1 TASRSR
7 SWTRDPSERTAL
19 TAHLIPSPLEKTGIL
34 ASATLPTVQL
44 RFWVEGTARPLAD
57 NTRMSATLPDGK
69 HIVFRDIRAVMNREA
84 VQVNLPSHPADL
96 RFEREEV
103 MGSRHDIKDS
113 KLRTFI
119 ESIFESMATD
129 AALRAPPALQISVP
143 QMSVG
148 ARSESFFDS
157 PQHAAGVETLGG
169 SEGVNQGQTVV
180 AKYLF
185 AGFEYQEQRRYD
197 LKVLGPDYSAT
208 VYNTEAGM
216 TGGRR
221 LELSL
226 DYSGKR
232 LKDIE
237 ERGRAVDRLVDAS
250 VKVINSLAQF
260 QVKEPYGTKFV
271 TLDRSS
277 RSQLD
282 ITKPKSLSNGDGR
295 ATHSPTAV
303 GTRQDRDSAHESKD
317 PSTDETGRA
326 AGEETLQ
333 AQISNDRG
341 LSTMEKVAK
350 QEQGFELD
358 TDQDPRVKEVA
369 SDGVSVPETIA
380 IEKPESQTRTFD
392 ADVEHGDT
400 AVSEQASNAE
410 ASPSTSSTSTIEGN
424 TSEQMSTQASPE
436 PETQEIKAEEAKAPE
451 EEPLSVRLRRMMGGG
466 A

>member
-1 TASRSR
+1 
-7 SWTRDPSERTAL
+7 
-19 TAHLIPSPLEKTGIL
+19 
-34 ASATLPTVQL
+34 
-44 RFWVEGTARPLAD
+44 
-57 NTRMSATLPDGK
+57 MSATLPDGK

-113 KLRTFI
+113 KIRTFI
-119 ESIFESMATD
+119 EAIFESMATD

-143 QMSVG
+143 QMSIG
-148 ARSESFFDS
+148 AKSETFLDS
-157 PQHAAGVETLGG
+157 PQHTAGVETLGG
-169 SEGVNQGQTVV
+169 SEEVKQGQTVA

-237 ERGRAVDRLVDAS
+237 ERGRAVDKLANAS
-250 VKVINSLAQF
+250 VNVINSLAQF
-260 QVKEPYGTKFV
+260 QVKEPLDRDVTKFV

-277 RSQLD
+277 RSQSD
-282 ITKPKSLSNGDGR
+282 ITKSKSLSNKDGR
-295 ATHSPTAV
+295 ATHSPAAV
-303 GTRQDRDSAHESKD
+303 GSRQDRESAHESKD

-326 AGEETLQ
+326 AGEGALQ
-333 AQISNDRG
+333 AQITNDSNP
-341 LSTMEKVAK
+341 SAMEKVAK
-350 QEQGFELD
+350 QEQGGVVD
-358 TDQDPRVKEVA
+358 TDQDPRVEEVA
-369 SDGVSVPETIA
+369 SDGLSTPETIA

-392 ADVEHGDT
+392 ADVDRGTTLVND
-400 AVSEQASNAE
+400 QASNAE
-410 ASPSTSSTSTIEGN
+410 ASTSTSSTIKED
-424 TSEQMSTQASPE
+424 TSEQKDTQASPE
-436 PETQEIKAEEAKAPE
+436 VETQEIKAEEAKAPE
-451 EEPLSVRLRRMMGGG
+451 EEPLSVRLRRMMGGS